1 MKIRKHPIYP
11 QRIRKIEGSFAFIEH
26 RFLKAGFLQS
36 LSHHEFLLYVFLI
49 LVSDRFGLSY
59 YSYDKICTMLRFSV
73 DEYILARDWL
83 IDKDLIAFDGNLF
96 QVLSLPDTL
105 PSAGPKALRSGRD
118 MELHDPATVRQLIER
133 SLGGCHD
140 NS

>member
-1 MKIRKHPIYP
+1 MIRKNPIYP

-26 RFLKAGFLQS
+26 RFLQAGFFHALG
-36 LSHHEFLLYVFLI
+36 HHEFLLYVFLI

-59 YSYDKICTMLRFSV
+59 YSYDKICTLLRLLL
-73 DEYILARDWL
+73 DEYILARDCL

-96 QVLSLPDTL
+96 QVLSLPDNA
-105 PSAGPKALRSGRD
+105 PSGASTPLKPGKD
-118 MELHDPATVRQLIER
+118 MELHDLATIRQLIETSPGR
-133 SLGGCHD
+133 RHD